1 MDKLEFAALKRGGST
16 IDIDGTQ
23 VHLRRLTLAER
34 MEALKHIVRETGE
47 SREVRVT
54 SAQKTCTYLV
64 MHCVVDEAGNRIF
77 SDEDENIV
85 LEMDGQFVDTLAD
98 EIMYQ
103 NGLAKRAQDDAIKNC
118 EPSPS

>member
-16 IDIDGTQ
+16 VDIGGTQ

-34 MEALKHIVRETGE
+34 MEVLKLIVRETDE
-47 SREVRVT
+47 TREVRVA

-64 MHCVVDEAGNRIF
+64 LHCVVDEVGKRLF
-77 SDEDENIV
+77 TDDDENIV
-85 LEMDGQFVDTLAD
+85 LEMDGQFVDELAD
-98 EIMYQ
+98 EIMCQ
-103 NGLAKRAQDDAIKNC
+103 NGLSKRAQDNAIKNS